1 MYRKDRRQRI
11 PSYRLHKASGLAV
24 VTLNGRDVY
33 LGQHGSAESRSEYDR
48 LISEWIGNGRQ
59 LPTDRKGELT
69 VVELLS
75 RYWAHARAY
84 YVKNGGPTSEQCTI
98 NAALRP
104 VRRLYGH
111 TSVESFGPAALKAV
125 RQAMIDQGWCRN
137 HVNKQISRVKTMFK
151 WGVENELIAPSIYH
165 RLVAVAGLRAG
176 RCEVRESDPILPV
189 PDSDVD
195 AVRPFVSHQIWAM
208 IQLQRL
214 TGMRSGEVTIMRA
227 CDLDMSGKV
236 WIYTPAT
243 HKTEHHGR
251 ARLPALGPRAQ
262 AIIEPWLERD
272 VSAYLFSPVGAEA
285 QRFIRLQAR
294 RKTPVQPSQ
303 QKRKELGRRRRRV
316 RPPKDHYS
324 TASYGRAIARACDLA
339 FLPPKHLQPAI
350 LACGNRETKKQ
361 LAARLT
367 ESEKAEL
374 KQWQRQQRW
383 HPHQLRHTAA
393 TRLRKEF
400 GIEAARVVLG
410 HKSAMVTEVYAE
422 IDTTKAIDIMARVG

>member
-1 MYRKDRRQRI
+1 MDSKDRRQRI

-33 LGQHGSAESRSEYDR
+33 LGQHGSDESKSEYDR

-59 LPTDRKGELT
+59 LPPDRKGELT
-69 VVELLS
+69 VVEILS

-84 YVKNGGPTSEQCTI
+84 YVKNGEPTSERCTI
-98 NAALRP
+98 KAALRP

-111 TSVESFGPAALKAV
+111 TPVESFGPAALKAV
-125 RQAMIDQGWCRN
+125 RQRMIDQGWCRN

-151 WGVENELIAPSIYH
+151 WAVENELIAPSIYH
-165 RLVAVAGLRAG
+165 GLVAVAGLRAG
-176 RCEVRESDPILPV
+176 RSEVRESDPILPV

-195 AVRPFVSHQIWAM
+195 AIRPFVSHQIWAM

-214 TGMRSGEVTIMRA
+214 NGMRSGEVTIMRA
-227 CDLDMSGKV
+227 CDLDMSGRV
-236 WIYTPAT
+236 WMYTPAT

-251 ARLPALGPRAQ
+251 ARLLPLGPRAQ
-262 AIIEPWLERD
+262 TIIEPWLEKD
-272 VSAYLFSPVGAEA
+272 VSAYLFSPVDAEA
-285 QRFIRLQAR
+285 QRFIRLHAR

-303 QKRKELGRRRRRV
+303 QKRNERGRHRRRV
-316 RPPKDHYS
+316 RPPKNRYS

-339 FLPPKHLQPAI
+339 FPPPKHLQPTI
-350 LACGNRETKKQ
+350 LARGNRETKKQ
-361 LAARLT
+361 FAARLT
-367 ESEKAEL
+367 ESQRAEL
-374 KQWQRQQRW
+374 KQWQQQHRW
-383 HPHQLRHTAA
+383 HPHQLRHNAA

-400 GIEAARVVLG
+400 GIEAARVILG

-422 IDTTKAIDIMARVG
+422 IDTAKAIDIMAQVG